1 MSYTKLQQMN
11 LKFIHDSREKY
22 VKIGKN
28 LVKLQQ
34 LLDSQFTFWATIGRA
49 VSKKETAKPM

>member
-1 MSYTKLQQMN
+1 MN